1 MSVIIAASILA
12 IAPLPQVERVDAA
25 YDELSNGRNAEAV
38 VELDAAA
45 SDTHPATLINLGIAH
60 ARQGRTE
67 EARALFDRAAASNA
81 RYQLETS
88 GGAWVDS
95 HDLAL
100 KAIAALDLGAFARV
114 TVTRTAAR

>member
-12 IAPLPQVERVDAA
+12 IAPVPQVEKVDAA
-25 YDELSNGRNAEAV
+25 YDELADGRNAQAI
-38 VELDAAA
+38 VELDENA

-60 ARQGRTE
+60 AREGRID
-67 EARALFDRAAASNA
+67 EARHLFDRAAASNA
-81 RYQLETS
+81 RYQLETA
-88 GGAWVDS
+88 GGTWVDS

-100 KAIAALDLGAFARV
+100 KAIAALDRGAFARV